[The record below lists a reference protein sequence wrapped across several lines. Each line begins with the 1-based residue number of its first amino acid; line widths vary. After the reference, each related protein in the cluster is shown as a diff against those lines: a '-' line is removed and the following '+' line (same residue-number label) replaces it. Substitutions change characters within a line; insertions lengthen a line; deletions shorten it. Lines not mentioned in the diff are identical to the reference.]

1 LQQNGGARVKVAKSP
16 LFSGKIKE
24 VSMFIN
30 VAHLYLSMRITEEL
44 KMARMAWVL
53 SYMQGGVAET
63 WKDNLLDKLLKRE
76 LEIEMAEELFGKMR
90 NKFGETVEK
99 ERKIEQLRTI
109 KQEGKTCDEYV
120 QEFKKV
126 ARESSYEGQLLIK
139 EFKRGL
145 SRVLR
150 RKLAEIENIPS
161 TIEEWQKRAV
171 RLDRHQRQS
180 RTEERMLGRNIV
192 HPQGNVQSRRDL
204 SGGSYGGREGQIVWR
219 VGGQNFRGGAQNN

>member
-1 LQQNGGARVKVAKSP
+1 MAKSP

-171 RLDRHQRQS
+171 RLDKH
-180 RTEERMLGRNIV
+180 
-192 HPQGNVQSRRDL
+192 
-204 SGGSYGGREGQIVWR
+204 
-219 VGGQNFRGGAQNN
+219 